1 VGSVRNV
8 NEYTLTDAVIASF
21 SKSSDARF
29 RFLIEKLVR
38 HLHDYA
44 RETQLTPGEWK
55 TAIDFL
61 YNAGKISDDAR
72 NEFMLTSD
80 VLGLSSLVDLLQS
93 ASNKSEGA
101 TERSVLGPFH
111 SDGSPLLE
119 VGGDLKRDNE
129 GETLLVRGCV
139 TDSAGKPVAH
149 ATLDFWQAAANGFYW
164 QQDASQ
170 DKNNLR
176 CKMITNNA
184 GHYAFTTIRPAP
196 YTVPYDGPVGGLL
209 RAGGRHAWR
218 PSHLHFI
225 VSADGFCALTTEVFF
240 ADDKYVDEDAVFG
253 VRESLVVKSKPATEA
268 DACAH
273 GLKLPCHIVDFDF
286 CLAGL

>member
-1 VGSVRNV
+1 MRNV
-8 NEYTLTDAVIASF
+8 DKNSLTDAVIASF
-21 SKSSDARF
+21 NKSENPRF
-29 RFLIEKLVR
+29 RLLIERLVT

-44 RETQLTPGEWK
+44 RETQLTHAEWK
-55 TAIDFL
+55 AAIDFL
-61 YNAGKISDDAR
+61 YAAGQKSDAGR

-93 ASNKSEGA
+93 NTGA

-111 SDGSPLLE
+111 ADGSLLLE
-119 VGGDLKRDNE
+119 NGGDLKRGNE
-129 GETLLVRGCV
+129 GETLLVRGRV
-139 TDSAGKPVAH
+139 KDAADKAIAG

-164 QQDASQ
+164 QQDAAQ

-176 CKMITNNA
+176 CKMVA
-184 GHYAFTTIRPAP
+184 DGEGRYAFTSMRPAP
-196 YTVPYDGPVGGLL
+196 YTVPYDGPVGDLL

-225 VSADGFCALTTEVFF
+225 VAAPGHHALTTEVFF

-253 VRESLVVKSKPATEA
+253 VRESLVVKTRAATDA
-268 DACAH
+268 DALAH
-273 GLKLPCHIVDFDF
+273 ALKLPCQVVEFDF
-286 CLAGL
+286 RLQAA

>member
-1 VGSVRNV
+1 MATSRSVNKD
-8 NEYTLTDAVIASF
+8 TLTDAVKASF
-21 SKSSDARF
+21 ANSSNPRF
-29 RFLIEKLVR
+29 RFLIEKLVT

-44 RETQLTPGEWK
+44 RETQLKPEEWK
-55 TAIDFL
+55 AAIDFL
-61 YNAGKISDDAR
+61 FQAGKISDEAR

-93 ASNKSEGA
+93 GANA

-111 SDGSPLLE
+111 TDGSLLLNN
-119 VGGDLKRDNE
+119 GGDLKRNNAGD
-129 GETLLVRGCV
+129 TLLVRGRV
-139 TDSAGKPVAH
+139 TDGAGKAIAG

-164 QQDASQ
+164 QQDATQ

-176 CKMITNNA
+176 CKMIADDA
-184 GHYAFTTIRPAP
+184 GRYAFTTVRPAP
-196 YTVPYDGPVGGLL
+196 YTVPYDGPVGNLL

-225 VSADGFCALTTEVFF
+225 VSAPGFQALTTEVFF

-253 VRESLVVKSKPATEA
+253 VRESLVVATQA
-268 DACAH
+268 ATDVDARAH
-273 GLKLPCHIVDFDF
+273 RLTLPCQVVNFDF
-286 CLAGL
+286 RLQAS